1 MFALR
6 PAALRLQIG
15 KRRHARPQDFVVVLR
30 HIKGAPP
37 FSRLRGDSQQRG
49 LSAPVSAHDADAFPA
64 LHGQAH
70 VFCEQSVSR
79 NQARKGYFQ
88 RRLACRHGKNGEAH
102 QNALLPFGGLRH
114 IFPLPPIAL
123 FLGENGFHLLFQ
135 KPRAVRIRAADR
147 IQPPL
152 HLIPD
157 HAQFFLPF
165 FRFRALV
172 RGDLRLLFPGAQKRL
187 PVCAVS
193 AAEKGMARLRAAAQ
207 ALEVEHAV
215 CRPFQ
220 QPLVVRNEQNGLFQS
235 AYHLLQPCK
244 RLKIQVV
251 GRLVQQPDGGFLK
264 KHLCEE
270 QFDFLPARQRPHALI
285 RPEKPRFH
293 AQPARVFRQLARI
306 RRIQC
311 GRKKFHRADCGKFGF
326 LREISLPLAAEIRLS
341 LSHGVFLRQFFV
353 IKIFQ
358 QRRLSVSLF
367 PDQGDFVSL
376 VQRQREIFDDRQQ
389 IPAVV

>member
-1 MFALR
+1 MMELR
-6 PAALRLQIG
+6 VEHLCKRYGENAVLDDISFTARVGVTRLLGPSGIG
-15 KRRHARPQDFVVVLR
+15 KTTLLRVLL
-30 HIKGAPP
+30 GLETPD
-37 FSRLRGDSQQRG
+37 SGTVNGD
-49 LSAPVSAHDADAFPA
+49 
-64 LHGQAH
+64 
-70 VFCEQSVSR
+70 
-79 NQARKGYFQ
+79 
-88 RRLACRHGKNGEAH
+88 
-102 QNALLPFGGLRH
+102 
-114 IFPLPPIAL
+114 
-123 FLGENGFHLLFQ
+123 
-135 KPRAVRIRAADR
+135 
-147 IQPPL
+147 
-152 HLIPD
+152 
-157 HAQFFLPF
+157 
-165 FRFRALV
+165 RFRWTAVFQENCLLE
-172 RGDLRLLFPGAQKRL
+172 GLDAEGNLRFVLGANYN
-187 PVCAVS
+187 A
-193 AAEKGMARLRAAAQ
+193 AAAQ

-215 CRPFQ
+215 CRSFQ

-235 AYHLLQPCK
+235 AYHLLQPYK

-311 GRKKFHRADCGKFGF
+311 GRKKFHRADCGEFGF
-326 LREISLPLAAEIRLS
+326 LREISRPLAAEISLS

-358 QRRLSVSLF
+358 QRRLSVPLF